1 MVLIIISSQIILHPT
16 VTLIIV
22 HQMILILVST
32 AAYSVRGSQGLDVCD
47 GSDHYGSRRD
57 ERTELC
63 LCLTCLCMSVHSIRS
78 KQRYIHFSS
87 RQRTF
92 KNLIETRVT
101 ATTTD
106 GRHNV
111 AYVTF
116 SSLLFY
122 SKSFSKNEAK
132 TRSLC

>member
-1 MVLIIISSQIILHPT
+1 M
-16 VTLIIV
+16 TLIIV
-22 HQMILILVST
+22 HQMILLLVNA
-32 AAYSVRGSQGLDVCD
+32 AAYSVRVPPWLDVSD

-57 ERTELC
+57 ERTERYGL
-63 LCLTCLCMSVHSIRS
+63 LMSYVFVHSVRS
-78 KQRYIHFSS
+78 ERRYIHFSS

-111 AYVTF
+111 A
-116 SSLLFY
+116 
-122 SKSFSKNEAK
+122 
-132 TRSLC
+132 CHI